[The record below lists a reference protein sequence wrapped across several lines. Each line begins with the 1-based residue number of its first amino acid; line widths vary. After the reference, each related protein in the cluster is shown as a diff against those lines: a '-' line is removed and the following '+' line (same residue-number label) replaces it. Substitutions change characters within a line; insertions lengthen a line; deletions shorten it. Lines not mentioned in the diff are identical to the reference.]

1 MLQNPLSKESFKKL
15 IKSKIIDY
23 WEINLRA
30 EAAPKPSLLFFKP
43 HFMSLSSPHP
53 MFTTCSTN
61 PFETN
66 KSTCQAA
73 LVSGRFKTD
82 LLSRHWIKDNPDG
95 FCVLCPGLMIPG
107 SLDHFM
113 ISCSTLMPV
122 RITILNYWYS
132 YSEEDDNLRKLL
144 IIKLRSPMQT
154 LLQFLIDPSVDSDV
168 IWGVQKNL
176 VNLEEIFKLTRS
188 WCYSLNRKKLQ
199 ITGKFR
205 KI

>member
-1 MLQNPLSKESFKKL
+1 
-15 IKSKIIDY
+15 
-23 WEINLRA
+23 
-30 EAAPKPSLLFFKP
+30 
-43 HFMSLSSPHP
+43 

-82 LLSRHWIKDNPDG
+82 LLSRHWVKDNPDG
-95 FCVLCPGLMIPG
+95 LCVLCPGLNIPG
-107 SLDHFM
+107 SLEHFM
-113 ISCSTLMPV
+113 VTCSTLMPV

-132 YSEEDDNLRKLL
+132 YSEEDDILRKLL
-144 IIKLRSPMQT
+144 ITKLRSPMQT

-168 IWGVQKNL
+168 IWGVQKKL
-176 VNLEEIFKLTRS
+176 INLEEIFKLTRS